1 MLNFLNRTDME
12 ENTKPMTAPETE
24 EEYFINMGPQHP
36 STHGVLRLLVSLQG
50 EIVKRLDPHLGYIH
64 RGIEKMCE
72 KDTYIQIIHLTDRMD
87 YLSAHMNNEAVCLL
101 VEDALEIEV
110 PERVK
115 YIRTIMAELQRLN
128 SHQLWWA
135 TMGMDLG
142 ALTTFFYG
150 LRDREKILDIFEE
163 TCGGRLLLSYNTP
176 GGVMYDIHP
185 NFQKRVKE
193 FIKYFK
199 ERLPEYDQLLTG
211 NVIFQERTKGIGRLT
226 REEAVNYG
234 VTGPSG
240 RGSGFSCDIRKK
252 FPYSA
257 YPYVDF
263 KEILG
268 VDGDALSRYKVRME
282 EMWESMHIIEQ
293 LIDNI
298 PEGPHTAKMKAVLKL
313 PAGEYFQ
320 RVETAR
326 GELGVYV
333 ISDGNKT
340 PYRMKFRS
348 PNMCNLSALDHI
360 SRGAKIADLVAIGAS
375 FDFVIPDIDR

>member
-1 MLNFLNRTDME
+1 ME
-12 ENTKPMTAPETE
+12 DITKQTTGLEKE

-36 STHGVLRLLVSLQG
+36 STHGVLRLVVSLQG

-72 KDTYIQIIHLTDRMD
+72 KDTYPQIIHLTDRLD
-87 YLSAHMNNEAVCLL
+87 YLSAHMNNEAVCLA
-101 VEDALEIEV
+101 VESALEVEV

-115 YIRTIMAELQRLN
+115 YIRTIMAELQRLD

-135 TMGMDLG
+135 CMGMDLG

-150 LRDREKILDIFEE
+150 LRDREHILDIFEE

-176 GGVMYDIHP
+176 GGVMYDLHP
-185 NFQKRVKE
+185 NFQKKVKE
-193 FIKYFK
+193 FIKYFRK
-199 ERLPEYDQLLTG
+199 RLPEYDQLLTG
-211 NVIFQERTKGIGRLT
+211 NVIFQNRTRGIGKLSL
-226 REEAVNYG
+226 EEAINYG

-257 YPYVDF
+257 YPYVKF
-263 KEILG
+263 NEILLN
-268 VDGDALSRYKVRME
+268 DGDALSRYQVRMA
-282 EMWESMHIIEQ
+282 EMWESMLIIEQ

-298 PEGPHTAKMKAVLKL
+298 PAGPFTAKMKPVLKL
-313 PAGEYFQ
+313 PAGEYYQ
-320 RVETAR
+320 RVETSR
-326 GELGVYV
+326 GEFGVYI

-348 PNMCNLSALDHI
+348 PNMCNLSVLDHI